1 METRELT
8 VFTEYKRVRNI
19 VRSEARKINKYK
31 QESIAKLT
39 KTSPKHFWKYIKTKS
54 NVSINVGELKWMQT
68 VKIFGLRKM

>member
-19 VRSEARKINKYK
+19 VRSEARKINKFK

-39 KTSPKHFWKYIKTKS
+39 KTSPKHFWKYIKTKTTRAQL
-54 NVSINVGELKWMQT
+54 V
-68 VKIFGLRKM
+68 LRWPTGT